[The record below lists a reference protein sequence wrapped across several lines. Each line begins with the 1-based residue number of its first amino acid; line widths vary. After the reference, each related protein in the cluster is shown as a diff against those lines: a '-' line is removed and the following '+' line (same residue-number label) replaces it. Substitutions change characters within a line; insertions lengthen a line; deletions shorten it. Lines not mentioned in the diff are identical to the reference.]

1 MKGQNP
7 SLSVLK
13 PSVYSFC
20 FRYTIPRID
29 LPPSYEA
36 KHGYIRYWMQ
46 ASIKKKKG
54 KSKIKTAKQVFDIGG
69 YNEYDEE
76 ELKEMKDRELQSV
89 PNARETATLIGVSCY
104 PTGSLTLSARTNKF
118 LYHPC
123 EVITTHVTTGNEA
136 YRGARIIE
144 ASLVRLTEYDDG
156 KSNKTHS
163 KQEVVRVEKEVENTG
178 EKDLQLVLPAQ
189 SLQPTMMRACKCIKV
204 SYYLKVRMKINGKK
218 QKKSALMIPVVIIP
232 SPVLPSPR
240 PTTLTQLHSDLRK
253 DSPYDSVSNITPG
266 TLFYVTGSPYGNE
279 WDTSAGSLYENKQHR
294 SRRTSRVAPL
304 DENTSVSFFFNDE
317 PFISY
322 V

>member
-76 ELKEMKDRELQSV
+76 ELKEMKDRELSV